1 MKQDN
6 KIYAKGV
13 WSRDGYS
20 GEISRRVWFFK
31 NGRKIASICVCYWCL
46 KTTNVAPIADKYFSK
61 TEIPVSPEDIKAM
74 LATRSRNAKKLI
86 GK

>member
-1 MKQDN
+1 MEQG

-13 WSRDGYS
+13 WGNWGYPKP
-20 GEISRRVWFFK
+20 SRRVWFFK
-31 NGRKIASICVCYWCL
+31 DGRKIASICVCYWCL

-61 TEIPVSPEDIKAM
+61 TEIPVLPEDIEAM

-86 GK
+86 TYL